1 MTRRRV
7 VFQYI
12 FLFFFFFGF
21 ELLATPEFAFWTG
34 NKCSKCHINPQGGG
48 GRTEFGW
55 KFLRDASYFPIGS
68 ETIQRIYSFF
78 DKEKYAYDL
87 NIGSDTL
94 NRTTFE
100 KGLAFGCDFRLQTMR
115 SHKTELARRK
125 IFPMEAGF
133 YFSISPLPLLNFNTQ
148 YNLGRM
154 VFQGQDNWMASANLD
169 IGEIFPALRVGK
181 FQPSIGIR
189 DCDMTSFDRRI
200 ASIDGTSSLF
210 PPDYSEFGVELLF
223 NKLEFFDLFLGAFH
237 SRFLSKVTIFGNIPI
252 VSSKN
257 PSFTA
262 KAVLYPPL
270 FDEIITHSLLGSS
283 ILINGNFAYSSSFIG
298 FGLFDNFVVYGE
310 LAMSSLEGYRKTT
323 NWILKAYYIL
333 ARGVIPFARYEIGET
348 DLQITPENHWKLNN
362 KQILLGIK
370 IFPVPYLELITEYR
384 YLKTVETESIRWAL
398 QIHLYY

>member
-1 MTRRRV
+1 MRNRIV
-7 VFQYI
+7 VFQLV
-12 FLFFFFFGF
+12 FLFFLLF
-21 ELLATPEFAFWTG
+21 ECELFSTPEFAFWTG
-34 NKCSKCHINPQGGG
+34 NKCSKCHVNPQGGG
-48 GRTEFGW
+48 VRTEFGW
-55 KFLRDASYFPIGS
+55 KFLRDASYFPIGN
-68 ETIQRIYSFF
+68 ETIQKIYSLF

-94 NRTTFE
+94 NRITFE
-100 KGLAFGCDFRLQTMR
+100 KGFAFGYDFRLQMAR

-125 IFPMEAGF
+125 VFPMEAGF
-133 YFSISPLPLLNFNTQ
+133 YISITPSPLLNLNAQ

-154 VFQGQDNWMASANLD
+154 VFQGQDDWMASANLD
-169 IGEIFPALRVGK
+169 IGGIFPSLRVGK
-181 FQPSIGIR
+181 FQPSVGIR

-210 PPDYSEFGVELLF
+210 PPDYSEFGAELSF
-223 NKLEFFDLFLGAFH
+223 NKLEFFDLFVGAFH

-262 KAVLYPPL
+262 KAILYPPL
-270 FDEIITHSLLGSS
+270 LDEIITHSLLGSS
-283 ILINGNFAYSSSFIG
+283 ILINGNFVYTSSFIG
-298 FGLFDNFVVYGE
+298 FGILDNLVIYGE
-310 LAMSSLEGYRKTT
+310 LATSSLKGYRETT
-323 NWILKAYYIL
+323 NWLLKAYYVL
-333 ARGVIPFARYEIGET
+333 TRGIIPFARYEIGKT
-348 DLQITPENHWKLNN
+348 DLQITPQSHWKFNN

-370 IFPVPYLELITEYR
+370 IFPMPYLEIISEYR